1 VACRAGL
8 LVRARPSSRAR
19 TWAVAVGLAPFAA
32 RRRLLVA
39 SLGVGEPLPAQSLG
53 EEAVALEVIRFRCR
67 LAVGLL
73 GMLRQASIAITNLH
87 VHEVVDTF
95 LEAPMTQENQRRC
108 SLVRRGRSA
117 AQGRTVR
124 DLALGGGA
132 LWSSADG
139 PRHGVGRSATWHRS
153 SGSLPDGRTVRALG
167 PDGPRV
173 RRGGGNRRRRPGSRS
188 REGPRRGG
196 EILGV
201 V

>member
-1 VACRAGL
+1 MSCGISRNNDWTNG
-8 LVRARPSSRAR
+8 PISIGEYHWIGCHSSYDSMGPMWTLIESQQHIGQLEKATVDAFSER
-19 TWAVAVGLAPFAA
+19 
-32 RRRLLVA
+32 
-39 SLGVGEPLPAQSLG
+39 QSPQKN
-53 EEAVALEVIRFRCR
+53 R
-67 LAVGLL
+67 
-73 GMLRQASIAITNLH
+73 
-87 VHEVVDTF
+87 
-95 LEAPMTQENQRRC
+95 RRC

-124 DLALGGGA
+124 DLAWGGGA
-132 LWSSADG
+132 LWSGADG
-139 PRHGVGRSATWHRS
+139 PRHRVGRSATWCRS

-173 RRGGGNRRRRPGSRS
+173 RRGGGRSPAAPGSRS